1 MLTKEGMVRGDT
13 FTRTIYVTENDAV
26 VNITGWRIL
35 FMLKKNWQL
44 PDQEASLS
52 KIITSHT
59 NPSQGESVLEL
70 LPADTQNLD
79 PMDYDF
85 GLKLITDEEE
95 VFTVRRGKFTIE
107 YNVPLGTNGT
117 AGT

>member
-13 FTRTIYVTENDAV
+13 FSRTIYVTENDAV
-26 VNITGWRIL
+26 VNITGWSI
-35 FMLKKNWQL
+35 FFSLKKNWQL
-44 PDQEASLS
+44 PNSEASLS

-59 NPSQGESVLEL
+59 NPSHGETVLEL

-85 GLKLITDEEE
+85 DIQILTDTGE
-95 VFTVRRGKFTIE
+95 VFTVLRGKFTLE
-107 YNVPLGTNGT
+107 WDVTMGTSGT